1 MKNFI
6 PKRQPPKLLLLN
18 LLAKFLIERKY
29 LMSSFTFVRLNSLD
43 EATKSTNSLKQ
54 IINLQVIMAEHQ
66 NFMNIFQIN

>member
-54 IINLQVIMAEHQ
+54 IINLQVIMAERQ

>member
-1 MKNFI
+1 
-6 PKRQPPKLLLLN
+6 
-18 LLAKFLIERKY
+18 
-29 LMSSFTFVRLNSLD
+29 MSSFTFVRLNSLD